1 MTTVTDHGID
11 WYQDRA
17 IDVAGGRIDEIAV
30 GSGEDS
36 EDEGATELADE
47 EYRADYESNNVEFDR
62 TDDGRIEAT
71 ITVQGGT
78 EVPADTEI
86 REMLIEVSEE
96 TVVVAIDNFD
106 AVLVESGHT
115 EEFTMPVQ
123 LER

>member
-30 GSGEDS
+30 GSGTDS
-36 EDEGATELADE
+36 EADDTTELAIE
-47 EYRADYESNNVEFDR
+47 VYRADDESNNVEFDR
-62 TDDGRIEAT
+62 IDDGRIEAT
-71 ITVQGGT
+71 ITIQGGT

-86 REMLIEVSEE
+86 REMLVEVSEE
-96 TVVVAIDNFD
+96 TVVVAVDNFD
-106 AVLVESGHT
+106 AVVVESGHT
-115 EEFTMPVQ
+115 EEFTMPIQ